1 MEKLTIGFAEIKDI
15 ENFVEIVAKY
25 NFDVKL
31 AQGKYEVDGKSLMGI
46 FTLDISR
53 PIEILFDTNKDESK
67 VFVQEI
73 QKYIA

>member
-15 ENFVEIVAKY
+15 ENFVEVVAKY
-25 NFDVKL
+25 DFAVTL

-46 FTLDISR
+46 FTLDITR
-53 PIEILFDTNKDESK
+53 PIEIVFDANTEESNA
-67 VFVQEI
+67 FIQEI